1 MNSIVLDSGAL
12 IALERNDRALWSV
25 LKLAALTSSEIVVP
39 STVLAQVWRDSP
51 SQALLSRA
59 LNLCEIAPFDNLA
72 RDVGQL
78 CGKTDSADICDAQSR
93 LCRRVGVIFSIR
105 ATLKISDDSSRLS
118 GVADRESLRVE

>member
-51 SQALLSRA
+51 TQALLSRA

-72 RDVGQL
+72 REVGQL
-78 CGKTDSADICDAQSR
+78 CGKTDSADICDAHVAIVS
-93 LCRRVGVIFSIR
+93 
-105 ATLKISDDSSRLS
+105 SSRSDLLYTS
-118 GVADRESLRVE
+118 DPQDLRRLIAAPGRGRPRILAC